1 MMPDGGVDREHIVL
15 NEISLW
21 SGMEADYGNPDAS
34 RSLPAIQQLLFEG
47 KNKEAQELMYSSF
60 VPKKPESGG
69 TYGNYQMLAD
79 LNIDFSFPHRRKTIS
94 ENDAA
99 PVTDYRRWLDLRD
112 AVAYTSFTK
121 EGIDYQREYFTSRD
135 KDVMI
140 IHLTASRRRALSFSA
155 QLSRPKQGVVSMLP
169 GIGKEEG
176 TLLLEGT
183 LDSGKPGREGMKY
196 RVAMRLISKGG
207 KQNISAERGITLTQG
222 REAWLV
228 LSATTSYAASGTD
241 FSGNRYKEVCD
252 SLLNAATQHVQ
263 IKESH
268 IASHRTFYDRVS
280 LTLPFT
286 EDDVL
291 PTNERITRFTERESP
306 ALAALYYNYGRYLF
320 ISSTRPGSL
329 PPNLQGLWANGVET
343 PWNGDYHT
351 NINIQMNHWPLGQA
365 GLSELYQP
373 LTALIERLIPSGEET
388 ARTFTVLMLK
398 VGCFT

>member
-1 MMPDGGVDREHIVL
+1 MMPDGGVDRELIVL

-79 LNIDFSFPHRRKTIS
+79 LNIDFSFPHRRKTTS

-121 EGIDYQREYFTSRD
+121 EGVDYQREYFTSRD
-135 KDVMI
+135 KDVVI

-155 QLSRPKQGVVSMLP
+155 QLSRPKQGVVSVLP
-169 GIGKEEG
+169 GIGKKEG

-241 FSGNRYKEVCD
+241 FQETVIKKFVIVC
-252 SLLNAATQHVQ
+252 
-263 IKESH
+263 
-268 IASHRTFYDRVS
+268 
-280 LTLPFT
+280 
-286 EDDVL
+286 
-291 PTNERITRFTERESP
+291 
-306 ALAALYYNYGRYLF
+306 
-320 ISSTRPGSL
+320 
-329 PPNLQGLWANGVET
+329 
-343 PWNGDYHT
+343 
-351 NINIQMNHWPLGQA
+351 
-365 GLSELYQP
+365 
-373 LTALIERLIPSGEET
+373 
-388 ARTFTVLMLK
+388 
-398 VGCFT
+398 

>member
-1 MMPDGGVDREHIVL
+1 
-15 NEISLW
+15 
-21 SGMEADYGNPDAS
+21 
-34 RSLPAIQQLLFEG
+34 
-47 KNKEAQELMYSSF
+47 
-60 VPKKPESGG
+60 
-69 TYGNYQMLAD
+69 
-79 LNIDFSFPHRRKTIS
+79 
-94 ENDAA
+94 
-99 PVTDYRRWLDLRD
+99 
-112 AVAYTSFTK
+112 
-121 EGIDYQREYFTSRD
+121 
-135 KDVMI
+135 MI

-155 QLSRPKQGVVSMLP
+155 QLSRPKQGVVSVLP
-169 GIGKEEG
+169 GIGKEEV

-306 ALAALYYNYGRYLF
+306 AFGRSLLQLWSFYNSSAAPIQVAFLLMQ
-320 ISSTRPGSL
+320 
-329 PPNLQGLWANGVET
+329 QGLLTGGVFI
-343 PWNGDYHT
+343 PRVIARYR
-351 NINIQMNHWPLGQA
+351 QMQW
-365 GLSELYQP
+365 S
-373 LTALIERLIPSGEET
+373 
-388 ARTFTVLMLK
+388 
-398 VGCFT
+398 